1 MLEEGLKL
9 LESGAMGNFLECGW
23 NLGEKAMEG
32 QSVLSDS
39 PKAWSGFSQIWMVL
53 DTFPKP
59 HLCLYSLSHCPVERE
74 SEELHPQNQIALIR
88 PDGDCFIGTL
98 FTLTPLGIPPRL
110 L

>member
-23 NLGEKAMEG
+23 NLEEKAMEG
-32 QSVLSDS
+32 PSVLSDS
-39 PKAWSGFSQIWMVL
+39 PEAWSGFSQVWMVP
-53 DTFPKP
+53 DRFPKP

-74 SEELHPQNQIALIR
+74 SEELQPQHQIALIR
-88 PDGDCFIGTL
+88 PDGDCFIGIF
-98 FTLTPLGIPPRL
+98 FTLTPLGIHPKL